1 MSSAQIAPA
10 DHVCYVHCS
19 FCNTVLAV
27 CKLIYLYVSLCCL
40 LRIDD
45 LSLYHFLS
53 LSLPLYLMISDCLRE
68 NHPSSSSVHHH
79 TIGMF
84 HLHDLLATLFQLLFL
99 LAALV
104 EAWESSTFISPNYTK
119 KSSQL
124 AFFMIFPL
132 TSAPSVS
139 SNLVHVFLFGSPTLS
154 VLRFLVPSERKFSI
168 VWGQVHRSIGQ
179 FAGCRSIW
187 ICTSESSQDL
197 FIGCSLCTV
206 LLYMIFFGGGYDKI
220 PALSLVFNN
229 LKLVGNSMHV
239 PEFYLTVPYLSWG
252 LVWTLKFPPILIE
265 EDWGRKL
272 AKGEFGVKGIR
283 ND

>member
-1 MSSAQIAPA
+1 LSCTCWSSSSLFLVLAGCRELGSKVLLLFARRGGGGDRSEGMSSAQIAPA

-104 EAWESSTFISPNYTK
+104 EA
-119 KSSQL
+119 
-124 AFFMIFPL
+124 
-132 TSAPSVS
+132 
-139 SNLVHVFLFGSPTLS
+139 
-154 VLRFLVPSERKFSI
+154 
-168 VWGQVHRSIGQ
+168 
-179 FAGCRSIW
+179 
-187 ICTSESSQDL
+187 
-197 FIGCSLCTV
+197 
-206 LLYMIFFGGGYDKI
+206 
-220 PALSLVFNN
+220 
-229 LKLVGNSMHV
+229 
-239 PEFYLTVPYLSWG
+239 
-252 LVWTLKFPPILIE
+252 
-265 EDWGRKL
+265 
-272 AKGEFGVKGIR
+272 
-283 ND
+283 